1 MIVLAYVTHTVTI
14 VKTLK
19 SLSIRNV
26 WFKIQNVEMIPNSGN
41 NSGMLFLVMSE
52 NILLKGWD

>member
-41 NSGMLFLVMSE
+41 NSGTLFLVMSE

>member
-14 VKTLK
+14 VKSLK
-19 SLSIRNV
+19 SLSRRDA

-52 NILLKGWD
+52 NIVLKGWD

>member
-19 SLSIRNV
+19 SLSIRSV

-41 NSGMLFLVMSE
+41 NSGTLFLVMSE

>member
-14 VKTLK
+14 VKSLK
-19 SLSIRNV
+19 SLSRRDV

-52 NILLKGWD
+52 NIVLKGWD